1 MSQMSQRSTKR
12 FSDAE
17 QDPIRECAK
26 GQKGGGRTRCGS
38 DGRRG
43 SDALTK
49 VTSEDESR
57 IGGLIR
63 KPRVEDRQPEV
74 ESTSR
79 RKKVGNLPAPKS

>member
-1 MSQMSQRSTKR
+1 MRSKTR
-12 FSDAE
+12 FGSV
-17 QDPIRECAK
+17 PKAK
-26 GQKGGGRTRCGS
+26 KGGGRPRCGS
-38 DGRRG
+38 DGRLG

>member
-1 MSQMSQRSTKR
+1 MRER
-12 FSDAE
+12 AE
-17 QDPIRECAK
+17 ERKAAAGRGAGAK
-26 GQKGGGRTRCGS
+26 V
-38 DGRRG
+38 DGE

-49 VTSEDESR
+49 VTSEDASR